1 MAQASED
8 EVSDFSIQ
16 LSDMTPE
23 QLAGVSVFG
32 ALLTGGIFSM
42 IGLQLNV
49 GRYQAAI
56 AITALIL
63 TILIGTVFAVMRAMV
78 ISAKKDGD
86 NPLDAL
92 TNPLFVVLF
101 LFVSIAVSVFVGLYT
116 WLF

>member
-8 EVSDFSIQ
+8 ETGDFSVQI
-16 LSDMTPE
+16 SDMTPE
-23 QLAGVSVFG
+23 QLAAVSIFG
-32 ALLTGGIFSM
+32 ALLTGGVFSM

-49 GRYQAAI
+49 GRYQAALVI
-56 AITALIL
+56 IGLL
-63 TILIGTVFAVMRAMV
+63 LVILIGTVFAVMRAMV
-78 ISAKKDGD
+78 ISAEKDGD

-101 LFVSIAVSVFVGLYT
+101 LFVAIAVSVFVGVYT

>member
-8 EVSDFSIQ
+8 ETGDFSIQ
-16 LSDMTPE
+16 LDDMTPE
-23 QLAGVSVFG
+23 QLAAVSIFG
-32 ALLTGGIFSM
+32 ALLTGGVFSM

-56 AITALIL
+56 AITALLLAIM
-63 TILIGTVFAVMRAMV
+63 IGTVFAVMRAMV

-101 LFVSIAVSVFVGLYT
+101 LFVSIAVTVFIGIYT